1 MRKPCAVIICS
12 AVLAA
17 SAFIAALPTSAWCA
31 GPDWVL
37 LDQNPGSRF
46 YYDQSDAKKPAT
58 GVVQVRTRVIYT
70 DEGKADALKILE
82 DAQKFARLSE
92 SRYVYD
98 LDCKK
103 EQSRLLE
110 VRHLDEEGVTLKTT
124 DLKSAT
130 EWEEVSPDGRLGLV
144 QEKVCAPATT
154 KK

>member
-1 MRKPCAVIICS
+1 MWKPGAFIICS

-17 SAFIAALPTSAWCA
+17 SALMAALPTSAWCA

-46 YYDQSDAKKPAT
+46 YFDQSGAKKPVT

-70 DEGKADALKILE
+70 DEGKADAVKILE
-82 DAQKFARLSE
+82 DAKKFAALSE
-92 SRYVYD
+92 SRYLYE

-110 VRHLDEEGVTLKTT
+110 VRHLDGEGVTLKTT
-124 DLKSAT
+124 DLAAAT

-144 QEKVCAPATT
+144 QEKVCGSTPA

>member
-1 MRKPCAVIICS
+1 MWKHFAVFLCGAFVASTATI
-12 AVLAA
+12 AVLPTT
-17 SAFIAALPTSAWCA
+17 ALSA

-46 YYDQSDAKKPAT
+46 YFDQGDTKKPGT
-58 GVVQVRTRVIYT
+58 DIFQIRTRVIYT

-82 DAQKFARLSE
+82 DAKKFARLSE

-110 VRHLDEEGVTLKTT
+110 VRHIDEEGVTLKTT

-130 EWEEVSPDGRLGLV
+130 EWEEISPDGRLGLV
-144 QEKVCAPATT
+144 QEKVCLPTPG

>member
-1 MRKPCAVIICS
+1 MWKPFAVFLCGTT
-12 AVLAA
+12 LA
-17 SAFIAALPTSAWCA
+17 SAAAVAILPTFAWCA

-46 YYDQSDAKKPAT
+46 YYDQSDAKKPGT
-58 GVVQVRTRVIYT
+58 GIVQVRTRVIYT

-82 DAQKFARLSE
+82 DAQKFALLSE
-92 SRYVYD
+92 SRCVYD

-110 VRHLDEEGVTLKTT
+110 VRHIDEEGVTLKTT

-130 EWEEVSPDGRLGLV
+130 EWEEISPDGRLGLV
-144 QEKVCAPATT
+144 QEKVCLPTPAQ
-154 KK
+154 K

>member
-1 MRKPCAVIICS
+1 MWKSFAVFLCS

-17 SAFIAALPTSAWCA
+17 TSSIAILATPAWCA

-37 LDQNPGSRF
+37 LDENPDSRF
-46 YYDQSDAKKPAT
+46 YFDQSGANKPGT
-58 GVVQVRTRVIYT
+58 GIVQVKTRVTYT

-82 DAQKFARLSE
+82 DPKKFAGLFE
-92 SRYVYD
+92 SRYLYD

-124 DLKSAT
+124 DLAAAT
-130 EWEEVSPDGRLGLV
+130 EWQEVSPDGRMDLV
-144 QEKVCAPATT
+144 LEKVCAPRPAQ
-154 KK
+154 K

>member
-1 MRKPCAVIICS
+1 MRKAIAGIVCS
-12 AVLAA
+12 AVLLA
-17 SAFIAALPTSAWCA
+17 SALVAALPTSGWCA

-37 LDQNPGSRF
+37 LDENQGSRF
-46 YYDQSDAKKPAT
+46 YFDQSGAKNQGT

-82 DAQKFARLSE
+82 DAKKFARLSE
-92 SRYVYD
+92 SRYLYE

-124 DLKSAT
+124 DLATAT
-130 EWEEVSPDGRLGLV
+130 EWEEISPDGRMGLV
-144 QEKVCAPATT
+144 QEKACVTAPA